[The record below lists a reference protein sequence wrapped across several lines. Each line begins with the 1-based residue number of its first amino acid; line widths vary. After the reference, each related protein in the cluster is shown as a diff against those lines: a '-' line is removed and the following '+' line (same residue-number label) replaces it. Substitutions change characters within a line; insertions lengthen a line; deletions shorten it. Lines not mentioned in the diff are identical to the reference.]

1 MKKALKSIIV
11 LMLAVAMVL
20 PITALAAET
29 TDRGVLTYEDYITPQ
44 YDNALA
50 FSDGY
55 AAVEMDGKWGYIDT
69 TGTLVIPYQ
78 FDRAYMFNEGY
89 AIIGTYVDTYDDW
102 VYSWDDED
110 EIKVTYNTYKM
121 GFVDENGNV
130 TYFNYPRYWDEESTD
145 YILDFEADD
154 TYQGYEL
161 LFYNGYFCYGSELF
175 DTNGDLV
182 DLDGY
187 YTMDTR

>member
-55 AAVEMDGKWGYIDT
+55 AAVEMDGKWGY
-69 TGTLVIPYQ
+69 
-78 FDRAYMFNEGY
+78 
-89 AIIGTYVDTYDDW
+89 IIGTYVDTYDDW